1 MVFVKELYRET
12 SKYAGKE
19 IEVAGWVRTARES
32 KTFGFIE
39 LNDGSFFKNV
49 QIVYEDSLPNFEEL
63 TKLTVS
69 SSLRVKGILVET
81 PNAKQPFEIK
91 ATNVEIECLSPN
103 DYPLQKKGHT
113 IEFLREQAYLRPR
126 TNLFSAVFRM
136 HTNLKDQGSFKDFM
150 TK

>member
-69 SSLRVKGILVET
+69 SSLRVKGILVQT
-81 PNAKQPFEIK
+81 PKAK
-91 ATNVEIECLSPN
+91 
-103 DYPLQKKGHT
+103 
-113 IEFLREQAYLRPR
+113 
-126 TNLFSAVFRM
+126 
-136 HTNLKDQGSFKDFM
+136 
-150 TK
+150 